1 MSAEVQS
8 TYPNET
14 GVRLRDQIILITL
27 ARTVLNTAHRMIY
40 PFLPTFARG
49 LGVDLETV
57 ALGISARAGLGLVS
71 PLFGALA
78 DRHGRRRSML
88 AGITIFAASMLLV
101 TIWPTYPALFAALVL
116 AGVGKH
122 IFDPAMQ
129 AYIGDRVRYT
139 QRGLAIAVTEVS
151 WSGAFLVCIPVLGW
165 LIARTGA
172 WQTPYP
178 LLGGAALLALAVLW
192 RIIPQDPMGTGY
204 RPTLREGI
212 RLILGHRT
220 ALAILLVDFLLSAS
234 NELISIIYGAWM
246 EDAFALRVTALGATA
261 IVIGLAEL
269 TGEGAVAGF
278 VDRIGKRRAVAAG
291 VVVNIIAL
299 LLLPILDFRVETA
312 LLGLFLFYL
321 SFEFGIVSV
330 IPLLSELIPDAR
342 ATLMAGN
349 GMAFSTGRML
359 GALSG
364 PVLFEIGLL
373 ANCSVAVL
381 GNALAL
387 AVLLLYVRHD

>member
-1 MSAEVQS
+1 MNAEVQS

-14 GVRLRDQIILITL
+14 GMRLRDQIILITL

-151 WSGAFLVCIPVLGW
+151 WSGAFLVFIPVLGW
-165 LIARTGA
+165 LIART
-172 WQTPYP
+172 
-178 LLGGAALLALAVLW
+178 
-192 RIIPQDPMGTGY
+192 
-204 RPTLREGI
+204 
-212 RLILGHRT
+212 
-220 ALAILLVDFLLSAS
+220 
-234 NELISIIYGAWM
+234 
-246 EDAFALRVTALGATA
+246 
-261 IVIGLAEL
+261 
-269 TGEGAVAGF
+269 
-278 VDRIGKRRAVAAG
+278 
-291 VVVNIIAL
+291 
-299 LLLPILDFRVETA
+299 
-312 LLGLFLFYL
+312 
-321 SFEFGIVSV
+321 
-330 IPLLSELIPDAR
+330 
-342 ATLMAGN
+342 
-349 GMAFSTGRML
+349 
-359 GALSG
+359 
-364 PVLFEIGLL
+364 
-373 ANCSVAVL
+373 
-381 GNALAL
+381 
-387 AVLLLYVRHD
+387 